1 MISVTHSFRTT
12 VIARPRTHPTSGN
25 TSPPSMKFCP
35 FTVTKAVELGVAGAV
50 VVGLPADVVVVGVEV
65 VAVVPGTLDDGRH

>member
-1 MISVTHSFRTT
+1 M
-12 VIARPRTHPTSGN
+12 
-25 TSPPSMKFCP
+25 
-35 FTVTKAVELGVAGAV
+35 TKAVELGVAGAV